1 MPVQQ
6 HSSSL
11 ATELGV
17 CAALSLDRQSPAM
30 PLEPAQQHRRSVS
43 SSLATEIGVCA
54 ALGRLYPS
62 DGVAVLPST
71 LLDEYERLAI
81 EAQLSR
87 AVLRRSY
94 SEPSPSRVVALV
106 REETAA
112 RGAESVEEGAGRAP
126 CEPRARRPWLL
137 EALKRVLS
145 WLGSAWG
152 GHGRDEEQQASPK
165 PPAPPA
171 PEPPRMRL
179 LDYLR

>member
-11 ATELGV
+11 AMELGV
-17 CAALSLDRQSPAM
+17 RAALSLDQRSPAM

-43 SSLATEIGVCA
+43 SSLATELGVCA
-54 ALGRLYPS
+54 ALSRLDPI
-62 DGVAVLPST
+62 GGGMAPVLPTT
-71 LLDEYERLAI
+71 LLDEYERLTI

-94 SEPSPSRVVALV
+94 SEPSPSRVVALA

-112 RGAESVEEGAGRAP
+112 RGVEEAERRAP

-137 EALKRVLS
+137 EALKRVLC
-145 WLGSAWG
+145 WLGGAWG
-152 GHGRDEEQQASPK
+152 GHRAGLGPGQ
-165 PPAPPA
+165 
-171 PEPPRMRL
+171 
-179 LDYLR
+179 

>member
-11 ATELGV
+11 AMELGV
-17 CAALSLDRQSPAM
+17 RAALSLDQRSPAM

-43 SSLATEIGVCA
+43 SSLATELGVCA

-94 SEPSPSRVVALV
+94 SEPSPSRIVALV

-112 RGAESVEEGAGRAP
+112 RRVESVEEGPRRAP

-137 EALKRVLS
+137 EALKRVLC
-145 WLGSAWG
+145 WLGGAWG
-152 GHGRDEEQQASPK
+152 GHGRSEEQQAMPM
-165 PPAPPA
+165 PPAPA

>member
-17 CAALSLDRQSPAM
+17 CAAMS
-30 PLEPAQQHRRSVS
+30 LEPAQQHRRSVS
-43 SSLATEIGVCA
+43 SSLATELGVCA
-54 ALGRLYPS
+54 ALSRLDPI
-62 DGVAVLPST
+62 GGGAVPVLPTT
-71 LLDEYERLAI
+71 LLDEYERQAI

-112 RGAESVEEGAGRAP
+112 RGAESVEAGAGRAP

-137 EALKRVLS
+137 EALKRVLC
-145 WLGSAWG
+145 WLGGAWG
-152 GHGRDEEQQASPK
+152 RHGRGGGQQAAPK
-165 PPAPPA
+165 PPAPPEPA